1 MMNTESDEK
10 TETKEQ
16 ITETKTFT
24 PKTVHIIIAVIVIAL
39 LSVFIF
45 VALSGGSGERPA
57 YFGLRDKP
65 IEEKDLV
72 HIFSGNY
79 NGKSVLITVKDV
91 KDENGKVFM
100 IFDLKCDF
108 VPVASGCKCVINLLN
123 KTYDFT
129 TDENA
134 VKKIPLGNGTILRS
148 SAGKVI
154 FKSDGFGTD
163 KIDLLQL

>member
-16 ITETKTFT
+16 ITETKTFI

-45 VALSGGSGERPA
+45 VALSGGGERPS

-65 IEEKDLV
+65 IEQKDLI

-108 VPVASGCKCVINLLN
+108 VPVASGCKCVVNLLN

-129 TDENA
+129 SDENA

-154 FKSDGFGTD
+154 FKSDGFGVD

>member
-45 VALSGGSGERPA
+45 VALSGGGERPS
-57 YFGLRDKP
+57 YFGLSDKP
-65 IEEKDLV
+65 IEQKNLI

-108 VPVASGCKCVINLLN
+108 VPVASGCKCVVNLLN

-129 TDENA
+129 SDENA

-154 FKSDGFGTD
+154 FKSDGFGVD

>member
-45 VALSGGSGERPA
+45 VALSGGGERPS

-65 IEEKDLV
+65 IEQKDLI

-108 VPVASGCKCVINLLN
+108 VPVASGCKCVVNLLN

-129 TDENA
+129 SDENA

>member
-1 MMNTESDEK
+1 MMNTESGEK
-10 TETKEQ
+10 TVKKEQ
-16 ITETKTFT
+16 VTENKTFT
-24 PKTVHIIIAVIVIAL
+24 PKTVHIIGAVVVIAL

-45 VALSGGSGERPA
+45 VALSGGGDRPS

-65 IEEKDLV
+65 MEEKDLV

-91 KDENGKVFM
+91 KNENGKVFM

-108 VPVASGCKCVINLLN
+108 VPVASGCKCTVNLLS

-154 FKSDGFGTD
+154 FKSESFGVD